1 MNSGCERCR
10 TAEHL
15 CLPERLCLE
24 LDQRILDP
32 VIHCLLMMN
41 GRILLLTETEVKKQ
55 ELGLQC
61 FHLKEKKE
69 EERNSRRQKIEM

>member
-15 CLPERLCLE
+15 GLPERLCLE

-61 FHLKEKKE
+61 FHLKEKKKKKE
-69 EERNSRRQKIEM
+69 IQEDRK